1 MAIKSVVQ
9 SGVDEKSDSKK
20 QSALDT
26 QADVTTEIESKMRS
40 GVDTKSEARLSVDPE
55 LTFWNK
61 DLRIPMRSHAY
72 YPILYIQ
79 TTACIHENCYMKNM
93 LVYGSIISYTIKF
106 KRKIVWWRMHM

>member
-55 LTFWNK
+55 LTF
-61 DLRIPMRSHAY
+61 
-72 YPILYIQ
+72 
-79 TTACIHENCYMKNM
+79 
-93 LVYGSIISYTIKF
+93 
-106 KRKIVWWRMHM
+106 